1 MLVYQRIET
10 NPTGAMGSHGPVAQ
24 WPTSFDQKKKI
35 RKLRGEGIPSHS
47 KLVEII
53 QRYHHSDGIAIEVW

>member
-10 NPTGAMGSHGPVAQ
+10 NPTGAMGSHGPVAHVVR
-24 WPTSFDQKKKI
+24 SKKN